1 LEVVVCVGRWPTF
14 LAAEDAIHIVDPNA
28 SQWDTLFNISTLHG
42 GGTHVEPEGERS
54 AVTFL

>member
-1 LEVVVCVGRWPTF
+1 LLVADQPFFT
-14 LAAEDAIHIVDPNA
+14 AEDAIHIVDPNA

-42 GGTHVEPEGERS
+42 GGTHVDPEGGEERS